1 MAKAKTPARAKVAKS
16 AKPAAAKRGV
26 THRIL
31 VVEDDP
37 VLLFTLSSKLRR
49 LGYEVSEAKDGLEA
63 DASVKTAVPCMVFLD
78 ILLPRKSG
86 FDFLEGLRAEERT
99 KDVPVVVLS
108 QFGEEDFLTKAK
120 NLGVVKYMV
129 KANHSLAEV
138 SELTRTITERC
149 KNHAK
154 AKA

>member
-1 MAKAKTPARAKVAKS
+1 MR
-16 AKPAAAKRGV
+16 
-26 THRIL
+26 HRIL

-37 VLLFTLSSKLRR
+37 VLLFTLSSKLKR

-63 DASVKTAVPCMVFLD
+63 DASVKTAVPCLVFLD

-86 FDFLEGLRAEERT
+86 FDFLEGLRADEGT

-108 QFGEEDFLTKAK
+108 QFGEEDFVAKAK
-120 NLGVVKYMV
+120 NLGVIKYLV

-138 SELTRTITERC
+138 SELTGITLGKCR
-149 KNHAK
+149 NHGK
-154 AKA
+154 KS